1 MNKALHVLVYV
12 FLALAGVA
20 LFFEIQLNAKRAEL
34 RDRNRMQED
43 YLVKIAKTIEKAEAD
58 KSATFE
64 VQKDA
69 SAVEAKLVDIPDM
82 ANRLDD

>member
-69 SAVEAKLVDIPDM
+69 
-82 ANRLDD
+82 